1 MSETGFV
8 DMIPFIAAILGPTL
22 GFMLY
27 SLRAH
32 HKDNLETRDLIHRTN
47 QETRDSLT
55 GLIHRTNQETRD
67 SLTGLIER
75 TNQETRD
82 SLTGLIERTNQET
95 REAAERDHAELR
107 KDHHKLV
114 KLVTRISDSLADV
127 RERLAGIEGHLGI
140 GRWSRPEENSDPAAT
155 TA

>member
-55 GLIHRTNQETRD
+55 GLI
-67 SLTGLIER
+67 
-75 TNQETRD
+75 
-82 SLTGLIERTNQET
+82 ERTNQET
-95 REAAERDHAELR
+95 REAGERDHAELR